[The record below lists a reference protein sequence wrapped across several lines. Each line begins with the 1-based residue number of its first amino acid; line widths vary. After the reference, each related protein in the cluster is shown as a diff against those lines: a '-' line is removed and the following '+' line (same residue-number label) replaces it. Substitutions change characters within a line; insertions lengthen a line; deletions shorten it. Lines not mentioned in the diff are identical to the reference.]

1 MKNYIKSGQ
10 NKTFT
15 SGGSYVSGQVLEIG
29 DYIGINA
36 YDVESGDEGELAI
49 TGVYSVP
56 KVAATAFSDG
66 DIAYWDGSQVTNVN
80 TDSLLGTVDKDA
92 ASADTEI
99 QVLLKAG
106 PRAFN

>member
-15 SGGSYVSGQVLEIG
+15 AAADLSSGDVVVVGEYV
-29 DYIGINA
+29 GIVA
-36 YDVESGDEGELAI
+36 YDVLTGEEGEMAI
-49 TGVYSVP
+49 TGVFSVP

-66 DIAYWDGSQVTNVN
+66 DPAYWDGSQVTNVN
-80 TDSLLGTVDKDA
+80 TDEYLGTVDKAALAADA
-92 ASADTEI
+92 QI
-99 QVLLKAG
+99 QVLLKGG

>member
-10 NKTFT
+10 NKTYVAGAT
-15 SGGSYVSGQVLEIG
+15 HASGDVVEVGE
-29 DYIGINA
+29 YIGVNA

-49 TGVYSVP
+49 TGVFSLP
-56 KVAATAFSDG
+56 KVAATAFADG

-80 TDSLLGTVDKDA
+80 TDALLGTVDKA
-92 ASADTEI
+92 AQSADAEI

>member
-15 SGGSYVSGQVLEIG
+15 AGADLVSGQVHQVG
-29 DYIGINA
+29 DYIGIVA
-36 YDVESGDEGELAI
+36 YDVLNGEEGELAI
-49 TGVYSVP
+49 TGVFSVP

-80 TDSLLGTVDKDA
+80 TDALLGTVDKAA
-92 ASADTEI
+92 ASADAEI